1 MNAPVPIAMGPVP
14 SSEGSTAIPESSTNP
29 QIEESKKRKR
39 EKSYSKCNQCR
50 TDKQKCVEGPDLP
63 LNMCKRCHDKNL
75 HCSGPVEMAK
85 GRPRKSKDESQ
96 IDSQDLLCYL
106 SLLGPA
112 LRSIR
117 DYESK
122 MAKLCDFEDIEEILQ
137 DEGELFWFLEC
148 IGNLRRCTH
157 DTILNTID
165 PGTTS
170 QRRNPSFAD
179 SGLRQLL
186 LLQNLALQSD
196 GLVDCSLKWREYR
209 RELAERCSRPEHIG
223 ESYTLQLEVCST
235 SSDKSD
241 WEKLFDLRDQF
252 QERLLLIFDPL
263 KEEFWISPMLL
274 RSPLP
279 FPEIYNSTVEKISHR
294 RDCLGRTL
302 LHALLDTT
310 DYWYLLQGSL
320 VEMLDSA
327 PEDIDAKDIF
337 GRTVLYTACEHG
349 RYKAAVELLARKADP
364 QLPTILGL
372 TPLHIAAASG
382 HTSICNLLL
391 QHGQCDIDS
400 PNELYG
406 WTPLCYAARHG
417 HYDVVQLL
425 LDHKGVDVNHRGILK
440 RTPLRLAVVGYHLG
454 VLKLLGRHDEVVH
467 DTRDEHGGSALH
479 HAVDDEFVDGLKYLL
494 EVLQLDPNC
503 KTDDG
508 TTPLMLAANQ
518 DIIEIVRLLVK
529 DSRTWLLTRN
539 DRSKSAFDLYARPE
553 ICGMLEATLEARWG
567 GDRDIVAE
575 HVLKWPA
582 IRASGVF
589 FGQSPSDVS
598 SLFDDLH
605 SDFMESLMRFFE
617 EKGVLGW
624 ANASAEHWASA
635 MLLLQGKMFLL
646 QGSKLM
652 AGC

>member
-1 MNAPVPIAMGPVP
+1 
-14 SSEGSTAIPESSTNP
+14 
-29 QIEESKKRKR
+29 
-39 EKSYSKCNQCR
+39 
-50 TDKQKCVEGPDLP
+50 
-63 LNMCKRCHDKNL
+63 
-75 HCSGPVEMAK
+75 
-85 GRPRKSKDESQ
+85 
-96 IDSQDLLCYL
+96 
-106 SLLGPA
+106 
-112 LRSIR
+112 
-117 DYESK
+117 
-122 MAKLCDFEDIEEILQ
+122 MAKLCDSEDIEEILQ
-137 DEGELFWFLEC
+137 YDGELFGFLEC
-148 IGNLRRCTH
+148 IGNLRRRTH

-263 KEEFWISPMLL
+263 EEEFWISPMLFP
-274 RSPLP
+274 SPLP
-279 FPEIYNSTVEKISHR
+279 FPSPLTFPEVFRSTTAEKIWQR
-294 RDCLGRTL
+294 RDCLGSTL
-302 LHALLDTT
+302 LHAILNTT
-310 DYWYLLQGSL
+310 DYWSPSWQSSL

-327 PEDIDAKDIF
+327 PKDIDTKDVL

-349 RYKAAVELLARKADP
+349 RYKAVVELLARKADP
-364 QLPTILGL
+364 QLPTSLDL

-391 QHGQCDIDS
+391 RHGQCDIDS
-400 PNELYG
+400 QDVLNG
-406 WTPLCYAARHG
+406 WTPLCYASRHG

-425 LDHKGVDVNHRGILK
+425 LDHKGVDVNHRGIFK
-440 RTPLRLAVVGYHLG
+440 RTPLHLAVEGCHLG
-454 VLKLLGRHDEVVH
+454 VLKLLGGHDEVVH
-467 DTRDEHGGSALH
+467 DPRDDIGWSTLH
-479 HAVDDEFVDGLKYLL
+479 FAVDDKFVDGLKYLL

-508 TTPLMLAANQ
+508 TTPLMLAAIK
-518 DIIEIVRLLVK
+518 DTTEIVRLLVK

-539 DRSKSAFDLYARPE
+539 DDGESAFNLDALPE
-553 ICGMLEATLEARWG
+553 ICDMLDATLEARWG
-567 GDRDIVAE
+567 HDHDIVAE
-575 HVLKWPA
+575 NVLKWPA
-582 IRASGVF
+582 IRASAVSF
-589 FGQSPSDVS
+589 RQSRSDVS
-598 SLFDDLH
+598 LLFDDLH
-605 SDFMESLMRFFE
+605 SDFMQLLMRFFE

-635 MLLLQGKMFLL
+635 RLLFEGDMVAGLQINGL
-646 QGSKLM
+646 
-652 AGC
+652 